1 MAFEPEFSVTA
12 RLLQTVE
19 TIAALRDRIA
29 AATVQ
34 VAWIPALQKDAR
46 VRNTHSSTA
55 IEGNPLTLEQ
65 VRELEEGRPLAAVAQ
80 RSQREVLNYFAGLRY
95 MEKNAGEKT
104 LTHEHVLK
112 LHSIIAGAVMD
123 QGDAGR
129 YRSIMVRVGR
139 HVPPPPEQVS
149 GLMRELLDWWNK
161 EAPKWSPVLSSAIVH
176 FQFEDIHPFADG
188 NGRTGRMLALWELY
202 RRGFDT
208 HHIFSIDE
216 VYWEDRPR
224 YYAGLQA
231 VRAEGGNLTG
241 WLEYTAEGLRLTL
254 EKVWLRIQ
262 RLTAKSGVEKIV
274 LRPKQEQFLQLLRE
288 RQSMTPKEIWEAIGV
303 SKQAAAKLMKPLL
316 DARLVRKIGS
326 RKSGRYIL
334 C

>member
-12 RLLQTVE
+12 RLLQAVE
-19 TIAALRDRIA
+19 AIAGLRERIA

-95 MEKNAGEKT
+95 MEKNAGVKT

-112 LHSIIAGAVMD
+112 LHSIIAGGVMD

-129 YRSIMVRVGR
+129 YRSIVVRVGR

-208 HHIFSIDE
+208 HPRTLGPMPFGIDSC
-216 VYWEDRPR
+216 V
-224 YYAGLQA
+224 
-231 VRAEGGNLTG
+231 
-241 WLEYTAEGLRLTL
+241 
-254 EKVWLRIQ
+254 EKVI
-262 RLTAKSGVEKIV
+262 
-274 LRPKQEQFLQLLRE
+274 
-288 RQSMTPKEIWEAIGV
+288 
-303 SKQAAAKLMKPLL
+303 
-316 DARLVRKIGS
+316 
-326 RKSGRYIL
+326 

>member
-12 RLLQTVE
+12 RLLQAVE
-19 TIAALRDRIA
+19 AIAGLRERIA

-80 RSQREVLNYFAGLRY
+80 RSQREVLNCFAGLRY
-95 MEKNAGEKT
+95 MEKNAGVKT

-112 LHSIIAGAVMD
+112 LHSIIAGGVMD

-129 YRSIMVRVGR
+129 YRSIVVRVGR

-208 HHIFSIDE
+208 H
-216 VYWEDRPR
+216 PR
-224 YYAGLQA
+224 TLGPLTEEFT
-231 VRAEGGNLTG
+231 EG
-241 WLEYTAEGLRLTL
+241 RLAMIPSAL
-254 EKVWLRIQ
+254 LSSCASLVWPI
-262 RLTAKSGVEKIV
+262 TESVKSCHSGVILSPLGRKSTV
-274 LRPKQEQFLQLLRE
+274 SLLRSNKQRINLLSDPLVHSDKRRRGAFE
-288 RQSMTPKEIWEAIGV
+288 TFARQISSSRRGRVCCRWLFRWWRGR
-303 SKQAAAKLMKPLL
+303 
-316 DARLVRKIGS
+316 ARRPGLW
-326 RKSGRYIL
+326 
-334 C
+334 